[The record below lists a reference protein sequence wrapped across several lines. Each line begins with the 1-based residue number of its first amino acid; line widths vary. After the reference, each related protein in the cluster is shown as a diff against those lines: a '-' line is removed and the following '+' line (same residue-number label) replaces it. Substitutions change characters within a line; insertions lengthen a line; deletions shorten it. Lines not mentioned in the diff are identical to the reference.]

1 MERRE
6 RNEIMKQAI
15 IYTRF
20 SPRPDAET
28 SQSCEKQHERCGNYC
43 YNKNYTILNYY
54 SDKAVSGK
62 LFNRPEL
69 SAAIEQLKPGMVL
82 VVDSG
87 DRLARDMLVNLTI
100 RHQVEQAGAT
110 IEYADG
116 SPSTTT
122 PEGELFTNML
132 AAFAQY
138 ERSRI
143 SFRTKRGLA
152 RRQANG
158 EWFGKSP
165 VGWMRDPKNS
175 KKLVECEQEQRAINL
190 AKYLTKKG
198 WKSSSI
204 AEILTGETGSF
215 RGNPWSARTVRKIL
229 KNPDARPDPSFCSD
243 N

>member
-1 MERRE
+1 
-6 RNEIMKQAI
+6 MKQAI

-20 SPRPDAET
+20 SPRPNAKECD
-28 SQSCEKQHERCGNYC
+28 SCEKQEERCSTYC
-43 YNKNYTILNYY
+43 NNHSLRVAYFLE
-54 SDKAVSGK
+54 DEAVTGK
-62 LFNRPEL
+62 VFDRPGL
-69 SAAIEQLKPGMVL
+69 SAALERLEPGMIL

-116 SPSTTT
+116 SPSTMT

-152 RRQANG
+152 RRKANG
-158 EWFGKSP
+158 EWFGKPP
-165 VGWMRDPKNS
+165 VGWMRDPENS
-175 KKLVECEQEQRAINL
+175 KKLVKCPEEQNIMSLILELHECRYSSRQIINEL
-190 AKYLTKKG
+190 DMRVLH
-198 WKSSSI
+198 
-204 AEILTGETGSF
+204 F
-215 RGNPWSARTVRKIL
+215 RGKRWSPRTVRKVIQ
-229 KNPDARPDPSFCSD
+229 SG
-243 N
+243 